1 MLYDLPSQKGLL
13 VTRAPAKQGA
23 ERHEVE
29 VSRDNNVVGR
39 VEVWVRLIADVA
51 DVAVDNVDF
60 DAWI

>member
-1 MLYDLPSQKGLL
+1 MG
-13 VTRAPAKQGA
+13 TRAPAKQGA